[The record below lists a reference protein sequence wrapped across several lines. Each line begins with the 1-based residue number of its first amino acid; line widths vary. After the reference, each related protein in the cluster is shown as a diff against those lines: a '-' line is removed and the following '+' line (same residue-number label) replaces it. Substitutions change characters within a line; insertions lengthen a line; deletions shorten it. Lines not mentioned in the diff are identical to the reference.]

1 MTIILGDCLD
11 EMKKMKDNSIDF
23 IVTDPPYG
31 LTSKSGK
38 GGFMGKKWDG
48 KVPGMEIWQ
57 ESLRICK
64 PGAMLAAFGGS
75 RTHHHLMLAIES
87 AGWEI
92 RDCVFWI
99 QGQGFPKS
107 HNFGN
112 KLGNQWKG
120 FGTALKPS
128 YEIVICAQKQLS
140 TNMEQ
145 DTIVKNLIK
154 IWCQLCLMLPVN
166 VAEKIFMSNHISLNE
181 ALNFAQINAEQKSN
195 IQADLSVL
203 MDMSQLEKAL
213 ISCLNIVS
221 LWKTTLEDLWSDG
234 NMSTIKTKINQT
246 IDLKILNYYLFQLTP
261 LSIIQEE
268 TKQLGSWLNVLAAPK
283 YLNAVEKS
291 INAIQELS
299 VLENAISKDGLN
311 LNNEYIPI
319 TFAMKPLDGTFAHN
333 AEKWGVA
340 GLNIDD
346 CRIGTGQ
353 DKGDWP
359 ITERNN
365 DTGIYSKIEN
375 KTTDKSKGRWP
386 ANLILSEDAS
396 EELDQQTGNLKSGS
410 IEPHHKFKLEKKS
423 AFGQYAAKTGIT
435 MKGDS
440 GGASRFF
447 YCAKASSSER
457 NKGLDG
463 MPDKPSYM
471 VENGSKTSGLNGER
485 YERHTTHKNN
495 HPTVKP
501 IALMRYLLKLLAPP
515 GNPIVLD
522 PFAGSG
528 STLVAAKELGIRFI
542 GIEEEPEY
550 HAIAEA
556 RIKAVKQEEQLELP
570 LT

>member
-1 MTIILGDCLD
+1 MTILLGDCLD

-386 ANLILSEDAS
+386 ANLILSEEAA
-396 EELDQQTGNLKSGS
+396 EELDQQTGNN
-410 IEPHHKFKLEKKS
+410 I
-423 AFGQYAAKTGIT
+423 
-435 MKGDS
+435 
-440 GGASRFF
+440 SRFF
-447 YCAKASSSER
+447 YVAKASSSER
-457 NKGLDG
+457 NKGLEG
-463 MPDKPSYM
+463 MPLKSAFDN
-471 VENGSKTSGLNGER
+471 VNGSMGGNMGSKSR
-485 YERHTTHKNN
+485 PRQNN

-501 IALMRYLLKLLAPP
+501 ITLMRYLLKLLAPP

-542 GIEEEPEY
+542 GIDKEPEY

-556 RIKAVKQEEQLELP
+556 RIKAVKQEDQLELP